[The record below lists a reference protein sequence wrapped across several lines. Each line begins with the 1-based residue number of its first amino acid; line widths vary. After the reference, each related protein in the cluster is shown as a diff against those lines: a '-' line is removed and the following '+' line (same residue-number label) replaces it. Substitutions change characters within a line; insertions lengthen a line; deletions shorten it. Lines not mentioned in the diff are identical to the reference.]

1 MKFVKSREI
10 CLDYSD
16 VFIVPRL
23 SFIES
28 RKTVD
33 VSTKLFDRKLDVP
46 VISANMDTVTNSEV
60 AIQMFENG
68 GFGALHRFLSI
79 ENNVNEYNA
88 VRLGQADCLVSIGVN
103 EESKERAKALFDVGA
118 RYFVIDIAHGHSS
131 LMKNMIAWLRKE
143 FDNKIYIMAGN
154 VATYEGSYDLAA
166 WGADAVKVGI
176 GPGSV
181 CITKNQT
188 GVTFPQFEAVVQS
201 VSGAKYYENETGKAV
216 SIVADGGLREYGD
229 IAKAIGAGANLVMS
243 GKFFA
248 NTKEAPGKRIY
259 SEAGDVIAKEYRG
272 MASKEAMK
280 SIKREEDMAT
290 PEGIQT
296 MIKSSEHGI
305 KDVLKDIK
313 GALQS
318 SFSYTNA
325 TNMEEFQKRI
335 AFGIRN

>member
-1 MKFVKSREI
+1 MFVKDKEV
-10 CLDYSD
+10 CLDYQD
-16 VFIVPRL
+16 VFIVPKF
-23 SFIES
+23 SSIES

-33 VSTKLFDRKLDVP
+33 VSTTLFDMKLDVP
-46 VISANMDTVTNSEV
+46 IISANMDTVTNADV
-60 AIQMFENG
+60 AISMYDNG
-68 GFGALHRFLSI
+68 GIGALHRFMSVE
-79 ENNVNEYNA
+79 ENLNEYNK
-88 VRLGQADCLVSIGVN
+88 VRLGQAKCLVSVGVN
-103 EESKERAKALFDVGA
+103 EESKERAVELYNIGA
-118 RYFVIDIAHGHSS
+118 RYFVIDIAHGHSL
-131 LMKNMIAWLRKE
+131 LMKNMIEWLRKE
-143 FDNKIYIMAGN
+143 FGSNIYIMAGN
-154 VATYEGSYDLAA
+154 VATDEGTYDLAS

-188 GVTFPQFEAVVQS
+188 GVTFPQFDAVALCVK
-201 VSGAKYYENETGKAV
+201 GARYFENTNGKKITV
-216 SIVADGGLREYGD
+216 VADGGLREFGD
-229 IAKAIGAGANLVMS
+229 IAKAIGAGADLVMS

-259 SEAGDVIAKEYRG
+259 SEDGDVIAKEYRG

-318 SFSYTNA
+318 SFSYSNA
-325 TNMEEFQKRI
+325 KNMKEFQTRVV
-335 AFGIRN
+335 FGVRN